1 MRCTYD
7 NSLEN
12 PAVRDALAQRG
23 LAAPSDAL
31 LADEALDEMWL
42 GVFGTVID
50 I

>member
-7 NSLEN
+7 NSLET

-23 LAAPSDAL
+23 LAPPPGGL
-31 LADEALDEMWL
+31 LGDEPPDELWL